1 MNISNHVLCH
11 ESSRNVCHLQY
22 YISSMV
28 FIVDQMLKLC
38 KGICADQCR
47 GAIVI
52 LNVFNSNY
60 NQYDSDVLGF

>member
-1 MNISNHVLCH
+1 MFCVMNQVGMCATCNTIFPL
-11 ESSRNVCHLQY
+11 
-22 YISSMV
+22 V

-52 LNVFNSNY
+52 LHVFNSNY